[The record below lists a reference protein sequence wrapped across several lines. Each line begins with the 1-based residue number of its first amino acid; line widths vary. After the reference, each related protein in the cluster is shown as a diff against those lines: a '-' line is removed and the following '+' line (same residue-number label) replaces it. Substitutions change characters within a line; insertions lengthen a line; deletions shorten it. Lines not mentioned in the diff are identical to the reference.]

1 MFARRIALFVGLAGL
16 GAAQSG
22 SAQRVS
28 ADIHIGSG
36 PIDGVIRIGDRPDYR
51 IYGRPRRAYAEV
63 VRPVRLVVER
73 RHGWNPNR
81 HRNGRIVVV
90 FYDRDSD
97 LYFDRYSR
105 GLEEVRVC
113 QDDQRFYRY
122 DDFDRYDRDRRWG
135 NDGGRGDR
143 DWNDRGRD
151 RDRDD
156 RDDRDRYRRNEKNRD
171 WYYERNG
178 NRDEDRWER
187 DHQH

>member
-1 MFARRIALFVGLAGL
+1 MFARRIALMVGLVGL

-36 PIDGVIRIGDRPDYR
+36 PVGATIRVGDRPDHR

-63 VRPVRLVVER
+63 VRPVRVVVER
-73 RHGWNPNR
+73 RHGWNPKR
-81 HRNGRIVVV
+81 HRNGRIVAV
-90 FYDRDSD
+90 FYDRDCD

-105 GLEEVRVC
+105 GLEEVRVY
-113 QDDQRFYRY
+113 QDDRRFYRY
-122 DDFDRYDRDRRWG
+122 DDFDRYDRDQRRG
-135 NDGGRGDR
+135 
-143 DWNDRGRD
+143 NDRGRRDRDRYD

-156 RDDRDRYRRNEKNRD
+156 RNDRNDRDGYGRDEQKNRD

-178 NRDEDRWER
+178 NGDENRWEH